1 MKSSTN
7 NILFQRRIQYE
18 KKLVGALL
26 ITAMMAT
33 ILGGCGNSN
42 DTANASASTD
52 AAETSESAAD
62 SVTETES
69 TEAEATDGEEVLTV
83 WCWDP
88 TFNVYAMKQAEA
100 IYQKDH
106 PNFKLDIQEKVYT
119 DIEQSIITAAEAG
132 NYDTLPDI
140 FLMQDNS
147 FQKNIANYPEVFT
160 ELSNSGISFDDFS
173 GGKLGD
179 STADG
184 KHYGI
189 PFDNGATIMA
199 IRSDMV
205 EAAGLTVEDFKDT
218 TWSEFMDLAKKVVD
232 ANGVPM
238 LTSSGGSEIVIEI
251 LQSAGAS
258 PIVDGKVHLVD
269 NAALKEAISVYKMLI
284 DEGIMVDYTDWDQ
297 YIASMNKGDAAGV
310 IQGCWIMSSIQ
321 AAEDQ
326 SGKWA
331 IVNMPALNDVDGATN
346 FANCG
351 GASWA
356 VSSNCQNTEL
366 AFDFLKTT
374 FGGSVEL
381 YDELLPN
388 AGVISSYLPAA
399 QSDVYN
405 QNSDFYGGQAVYKD
419 IVEFAGKV
427 PAINYGAYYNDI
439 RSALTDAITNV
450 VQNGADIDG
459 EIQNAQDT
467 VEFNI
472 SE

>member
-1 MKSSTN
+1 M
-7 NILFQRRIQYE
+7 R
-18 KKLVGALL
+18 KKLVGTLL
-26 ITAMMAT
+26 IAAMTASTLA
-33 ILGGCGNSN
+33 GCGSSNS
-42 DTANASASTD
+42 TAGTSASGG
-52 AAETSESAAD
+52 AAETSPVESA
-62 SVTETES
+62 
-69 TEAEATDGEEVLTV
+69 TEAEGTDAADGEEVLTV

-119 DIEQSIITAAEAG
+119 DIEQNIITAAEAD

-160 ELSNSGISFDDFS
+160 ELSDSGINFDDFS

-179 STADG
+179 STAEG

-189 PFDNGATIMA
+189 PFDNGASIMA

-218 TWSEFMDLAKKVVD
+218 TWSEFMELAKKVVD

-238 LTSSGGSEIVIEI
+238 LTSSGGSEIVIEM

-258 PIVDGKVHLVD
+258 PIVNGEVHLAD
-269 NAALKEAISVYKMLI
+269 NAALKKAIEVYKQLI

-297 YIASMNKGDAAGV
+297 YIASMNKGEAAGV

-321 AAEDQ
+321 SAEDQ

-331 IVNMPALNDVDGATN
+331 IVNMPALDGIDGATN
-346 FANCG
+346 YANCG

-356 VSSNCQNTEL
+356 VSSNCENTDL
-366 AFDFLKTT
+366 AFDFLKST
-374 FGGSVEL
+374 FAADVDL
-381 YDELLPN
+381 YDDLLVN
-388 AGVISSYLPAA
+388 AGAIASYLPAA
-399 QSDVYN
+399 ESSVY
-405 QNSDFYGGQAVYKD
+405 QEASDFYGGQKVYAD
-419 IVEFAGKV
+419 IVDFASQV
-427 PAINYGAYYNDI
+427 PAFDCGAYYSDI
-439 RSALTDAITNV
+439 RSALTDVVTNV
-450 VQNGADIDG
+450 VQNDADITS
-459 EIQNAQDT
+459 ELQNAQDT

-472 SE
+472 EG

>member
-1 MKSSTN
+1 M
-7 NILFQRRIQYE
+7 R
-18 KKLVGALL
+18 KKLVGTLL
-26 ITAMMAT
+26 IAAMTASTLA
-33 ILGGCGNSN
+33 GCGSSNS
-42 DTANASASTD
+42 TAGTSASGG
-52 AAETSESAAD
+52 AAETSPAESA
-62 SVTETES
+62 
-69 TEAEATDGEEVLTV
+69 TEAEGTDAADGEEVLTV

-160 ELSNSGISFDDFS
+160 ELSDSGINFDDFS

-189 PFDNGATIMA
+189 PFDNGASIMA

-205 EAAGLTVEDFKDT
+205 EKAGLTVEDFKDT
-218 TWSEFMDLAKKVVD
+218 TWSGFMDLAKKVVD

-238 LTSSGGSEIVIEI
+238 LTSSGGSEIVIEM

-258 PIVDGKVHLVD
+258 PIVDGKVCMVD
-269 NAALKEAISVYKMLI
+269 NEALREAIKVYKELI

-331 IVNMPALNDVDGATN
+331 VVNMPALDGIDGATN
-346 FANCG
+346 YANCG

-356 VSSNCQNTEL
+356 VSSNCKNTDL
-366 AFDFLKTT
+366 AFDFLNAT
-374 FGGSVEL
+374 FGADVDL
-381 YDELLPN
+381 YDDLLVN
-388 AGVISSYLPAA
+388 AGAIASYLPAA
-399 QSDVYN
+399 QSETYN
-405 QNSDFYGGQAVYKD
+405 EGNEFYGGQAVYKD
-419 IVEFAGKV
+419 IVEFAGHV
-427 PAINYGAYYNDI
+427 PGIDYGAYYSDI

-450 VQNGADIDG
+450 VQKNADIDT
-459 EIQNAQDT
+459 EIKNAQDT

-472 SE
+472 AE

>member
-1 MKSSTN
+1 M
-7 NILFQRRIQYE
+7 R
-18 KKLVGALL
+18 KKLVGTLL
-26 ITAMMAT
+26 IAAMTASSVA
-33 ILGGCGNSN
+33 GCGSSNS
-42 DTANASASTD
+42 TAGSSASGGAAESSPVESATEAEGTD
-52 AAETSESAAD
+52 AA
-62 SVTETES
+62 
-69 TEAEATDGEEVLTV
+69 DGEEVLTV

-119 DIEQSIITAAEAG
+119 DIEQNIITAAEAD

-160 ELSNSGISFDDFS
+160 ELSDSGINFDDFS

-179 STADG
+179 STAEG

-189 PFDNGATIMA
+189 PFDNGASIMA

-218 TWSEFMDLAKKVVD
+218 TWSEFMELAKKVVD

-238 LTSSGGSEIVIEI
+238 LTSSGGSEIVIEM

-258 PIVDGKVHLVD
+258 PIVNGEVHLAD
-269 NAALKEAISVYKMLI
+269 NAALKKAIEVYKQLI

-297 YIASMNKGDAAGV
+297 YIASMNKGEAAGV

-321 AAEDQ
+321 SAEDQ

-331 IVNMPALNDVDGATN
+331 IVNMPALDGIDGATN
-346 FANCG
+346 YANCG

-356 VSSNCQNTEL
+356 VSSNCKNTEL

-381 YDELLPN
+381 YDDLLPN
-388 AGVISSYLPAA
+388 AGAISSYLPAA

-405 QNSDFYGGQAVYKD
+405 QTSDFYGGQAVYKD

-427 PAINYGAYYNDI
+427 PAINYGAYYSDI

-450 VQNGADIDG
+450 VQNGADVEA

>member
-1 MKSSTN
+1 M
-7 NILFQRRIQYE
+7 R
-18 KKLVGALL
+18 KKLVGTLL
-26 ITAMMAT
+26 IAAMTASTLA
-33 ILGGCGNSN
+33 GCGSSNS
-42 DTANASASTD
+42 TAGTSASGG
-52 AAETSESAAD
+52 AAETSPAESA
-62 SVTETES
+62 
-69 TEAEATDGEEVLTV
+69 TEAEGTDAADGEEVLTV

-119 DIEQSIITAAEAG
+119 DIEQNIITAAEAD

-160 ELSNSGISFDDFS
+160 ELSDSGINFDDFS

-179 STADG
+179 STAEG

-189 PFDNGATIMA
+189 PFDNGASIMA

-218 TWSEFMDLAKKVVD
+218 TWSEFMELAKKVVD

-238 LTSSGGSEIVIEI
+238 LTSSGGSEIVIEM

-258 PIVDGKVHLVD
+258 PIVNGEVHLAD
-269 NAALKEAISVYKMLI
+269 NAALKKAIEVYKQLI

-297 YIASMNKGDAAGV
+297 YIASMNKGEAAGV

-321 AAEDQ
+321 SAEDQ

-331 IVNMPALNDVDGATN
+331 IVNMPALDGIDGATN
-346 FANCG
+346 YANCG

-356 VSSNCQNTEL
+356 VSSNCKNTEL

-381 YDELLPN
+381 YDDLLPN
-388 AGVISSYLPAA
+388 AGAISSYLPAA

-405 QNSDFYGGQAVYKD
+405 QTSDFYGGQAVYKD

-427 PAINYGAYYNDI
+427 PAIWCI
-439 RSALTDAITNV
+439 L
-450 VQNGADIDG
+450 
-459 EIQNAQDT
+459 
-467 VEFNI
+467 
-472 SE
+472 

>member
-1 MKSSTN
+1 M
-7 NILFQRRIQYE
+7 R
-18 KKLVGALL
+18 KKLVGTLL
-26 ITAMMAT
+26 IAAMTASTLA
-33 ILGGCGNSN
+33 GCGSSNS
-42 DTANASASTD
+42 TAGTSASGG
-52 AAETSESAAD
+52 AAETSPAESA
-62 SVTETES
+62 
-69 TEAEATDGEEVLTV
+69 TEAEGTDAADGEEVLTV

-119 DIEQSIITAAEAG
+119 DIEQNIITAAEAD

-160 ELSNSGISFDDFS
+160 ELSDSGINFDDFS

-179 STADG
+179 STAEG

-189 PFDNGATIMA
+189 PFDNGASIMA

-218 TWSEFMDLAKKVVD
+218 TWSEFMELAKKVVD

-238 LTSSGGSEIVIEI
+238 LTSSGGSEIVIEM

-258 PIVDGKVHLVD
+258 PIVNGEVHLAD
-269 NAALKEAISVYKMLI
+269 NAALKKAIEVYKQLI

-297 YIASMNKGDAAGV
+297 YIASMNKGEAAGV

-321 AAEDQ
+321 SAEDQ

-331 IVNMPALNDVDGATN
+331 IVNMPALDGIDGATN
-346 FANCG
+346 YANCG

-356 VSSNCQNTEL
+356 VSSNCKNTEL

-381 YDELLPN
+381 YDDLLPN
-388 AGVISSYLPAA
+388 AGAISSYLPAA

-405 QNSDFYGGQAVYKD
+405 QNSDF
-419 IVEFAGKV
+419 
-427 PAINYGAYYNDI
+427 
-439 RSALTDAITNV
+439 
-450 VQNGADIDG
+450 
-459 EIQNAQDT
+459 
-467 VEFNI
+467 
-472 SE
+472 

>member
-1 MKSSTN
+1 MYCFKGGFN
-7 NILFQRRIQYE
+7 MR
-18 KKLVGALL
+18 KKLVGTLL
-26 ITAMMAT
+26 IAAMTASTLA
-33 ILGGCGNSN
+33 GCGSSNS
-42 DTANASASTD
+42 TAGTSASGG
-52 AAETSESAAD
+52 AAETSPAESA
-62 SVTETES
+62 
-69 TEAEATDGEEVLTV
+69 TEAEGTDAADGEEVLTV

-119 DIEQSIITAAEAG
+119 DIEQNIITAAEAD

-147 FQKNIANYPEVFT
+147 FQKNIANYPDVFT
-160 ELSNSGISFDDFS
+160 ELSDSGINFDDFS

-179 STADG
+179 STAEG

-189 PFDNGATIMA
+189 PFDNGASIMA

-218 TWSEFMDLAKKVVD
+218 TWSEFMELAKKVVD

-238 LTSSGGSEIVIEI
+238 LTSSGGSEIVIEM

-258 PIVDGKVHLVD
+258 PIVNGEVHLAD
-269 NAALKEAISVYKMLI
+269 NAALKKAIEVYKQLI

-331 IVNMPALNDVDGATN
+331 VVNMPALDGIDGATN
-346 FANCG
+346 YANCG

-366 AFDFLKTT
+366 AFDFLKST

-381 YDELLPN
+381 YDDLLPN
-388 AGVISSYLPAA
+388 AGAISSYLPAA
-399 QSDVYN
+399 QSDIYN
-405 QNSDFYGGQAVYKD
+405 QTSDFYGGQAVYKD

-450 VQNGADIDG
+450 VQNGADIDE
-459 EIQNAQDT
+459 EIQNAQDA

>member
-1 MKSSTN
+1 M
-7 NILFQRRIQYE
+7 R
-18 KKLVGALL
+18 KKLVGTLL
-26 ITAMMAT
+26 IAAMTASTLA
-33 ILGGCGNSN
+33 GCGSSNS
-42 DTANASASTD
+42 TAGTSASGG
-52 AAETSESAAD
+52 AAETSPAESA
-62 SVTETES
+62 
-69 TEAEATDGEEVLTV
+69 TEAEGTDAADGEEVLTV

-119 DIEQSIITAAEAG
+119 DIEQNIITAAEAD

-160 ELSNSGISFDDFS
+160 ELSDSGINFDDFS

-179 STADG
+179 STAEG

-189 PFDNGATIMA
+189 PFDNGASIMA

-218 TWSEFMDLAKKVVD
+218 TWSEFMELAKKVVD

-238 LTSSGGSEIVIEI
+238 LTSSGGSEIVIEM

-258 PIVDGKVHLVD
+258 PIVNGEVHLAD
-269 NAALKEAISVYKMLI
+269 NAALKKAIEVYKQLI

-331 IVNMPALNDVDGATN
+331 VVNMPALDGIDGATN
-346 FANCG
+346 YANCG

-366 AFDFLKTT
+366 AFDFLKST

-381 YDELLPN
+381 YDDLLPN
-388 AGVISSYLPAA
+388 AGAISSYLPAA
-399 QSDVYN
+399 QSDIYN
-405 QNSDFYGGQAVYKD
+405 QASDFYGGQAVYKD

-450 VQNGADIDG
+450 VQNGADIDE
-459 EIQNAQDT
+459 EIQNAQDA

>member
-1 MKSSTN
+1 M
-7 NILFQRRIQYE
+7 R
-18 KKLVGALL
+18 KKLVGTLL
-26 ITAMMAT
+26 IAAMTASTLA
-33 ILGGCGNSN
+33 GCGSSNS
-42 DTANASASTD
+42 TAGTSASGG
-52 AAETSESAAD
+52 AAETSPAESA
-62 SVTETES
+62 
-69 TEAEATDGEEVLTV
+69 TEAEGTDAADGEEVLTV

-119 DIEQSIITAAEAG
+119 DIEQNIITAAEAD

-140 FLMQDNS
+140 FLMQDYS
-147 FQKNIANYPEVFT
+147 FHKNATNYPGIFT
-160 ELSNSGISFDDFS
+160 ALDDCGIDFS
-173 GGKLGD
+173 QFSMGKLAD
-179 STADG
+179 STVDG
-184 KHYGI
+184 THYGI

-205 EAAGLTVEDFKDT
+205 EAAGLKVEDFKDT
-218 TWSEFMDLAKKVVD
+218 TWSEFMELAKKVVD

-238 LTSSGGSEIVIEI
+238 LTSSGGSEIVIEM

-258 PIVDGKVHLVD
+258 PIVNGEVHLAD
-269 NAALKEAISVYKMLI
+269 NAALKKAIEVYKQLI

-297 YIASMNKGDAAGV
+297 YIASMNKGEAAGV

-321 AAEDQ
+321 SAEDQ

-331 IVNMPALNDVDGATN
+331 IVNMPALDGIDGATN
-346 FANCG
+346 YANCG

-356 VSSNCQNTEL
+356 VSSNCKNTEL

-381 YDELLPN
+381 YDDLLPN
-388 AGVISSYLPAA
+388 AGAISSYLPAA

-405 QNSDFYGGQAVYKD
+405 QTSDFYGGQAVYKD

-450 VQNGADIDG
+450 VQNGADIDE
-459 EIQNAQDT
+459 EIQNAQDA

>member
-1 MKSSTN
+1 M
-7 NILFQRRIQYE
+7 R
-18 KKLVGALL
+18 KKLVGTLL
-26 ITAMMAT
+26 IAAMTAST
-33 ILGGCGNSN
+33 LVGCGSSNS
-42 DTANASASTD
+42 TAGTSASGG
-52 AAETSESAAD
+52 AAETSPAESA
-62 SVTETES
+62 
-69 TEAEATDGEEVLTV
+69 TEAEGTDAADGEEVLTV

-119 DIEQSIITAAEAG
+119 DIEQNIITAAEAD

-160 ELSNSGISFDDFS
+160 ELSDSGINFDDFS

-179 STADG
+179 STAEG

-189 PFDNGATIMA
+189 PFDNGASIMA

-218 TWSEFMDLAKKVVD
+218 TWSEFMELAKKVVD

-238 LTSSGGSEIVIEI
+238 LTSSGGSAIE
-251 LQSAGAS
+251 
-258 PIVDGKVHLVD
+258 
-269 NAALKEAISVYKMLI
+269 VYKQLI

-297 YIASMNKGDAAGV
+297 YIASMNKGEAAGV

-321 AAEDQ
+321 SAEDQ

-331 IVNMPALNDVDGATN
+331 IVNMPALDGIDGATN
-346 FANCG
+346 YANCG

-356 VSSNCQNTEL
+356 VSSNCKNTEL

-381 YDELLPN
+381 YDDLLPN
-388 AGVISSYLPAA
+388 AGAISSYLPAA

-405 QNSDFYGGQAVYKD
+405 QTSDFYGGQAVYKD

-427 PAINYGAYYNDI
+427 PVINYGAYYNDI

-450 VQNGADIDG
+450 VQNGADIDE
-459 EIQNAQDT
+459 EIQNAQDA

>member
-1 MKSSTN
+1 M
-7 NILFQRRIQYE
+7 R
-18 KKLVGALL
+18 KKLVGTLL
-26 ITAMMAT
+26 IAAMTASTLA
-33 ILGGCGNSN
+33 GCGSSNS
-42 DTANASASTD
+42 TAGTSASGG
-52 AAETSESAAD
+52 AAETSPAESA
-62 SVTETES
+62 
-69 TEAEATDGEEVLTV
+69 TEAEGTDAADGEEVLAV

-119 DIEQSIITAAEAG
+119 DIEQNIITAAEAD

-160 ELSNSGISFDDFS
+160 ELSDSGINFDDFS

-179 STADG
+179 STAEG

-189 PFDNGATIMA
+189 PFDNGASIMA

-218 TWSEFMDLAKKVVD
+218 TWSEFMELAKKVVD

-238 LTSSGGSEIVIEI
+238 LTSSGGSEIVIEM

-258 PIVDGKVHLVD
+258 PIVNGEVHLAD
-269 NAALKEAISVYKMLI
+269 NAALKKAIEVYKQLI

-297 YIASMNKGDAAGV
+297 YIASMNKGEAAGV

-321 AAEDQ
+321 SAEDQ

-331 IVNMPALNDVDGATN
+331 IVNMPALDGIDGATN
-346 FANCG
+346 YANCG

-356 VSSNCQNTEL
+356 VSSNCKNTEL

-381 YDELLPN
+381 YDDLLPN
-388 AGVISSYLPAA
+388 AGAISSYLPAA

-405 QNSDFYGGQAVYKD
+405 QTSDFYGEQAVYKD

-427 PAINYGAYYNDI
+427 PTINYGAYYNDI

-450 VQNGADIDG
+450 VQNGADIDE
-459 EIQNAQDT
+459 EIQNAQDA

>member
-1 MKSSTN
+1 M
-7 NILFQRRIQYE
+7 R
-18 KKLVGALL
+18 KKLVGTLL
-26 ITAMMAT
+26 IAAMTASTLA
-33 ILGGCGNSN
+33 GCGSSNS
-42 DTANASASTD
+42 TAGTSASGG
-52 AAETSESAAD
+52 AAETSPVESA
-62 SVTETES
+62 
-69 TEAEATDGEEVLTV
+69 TEAEGTDAADGEEVLTV

-119 DIEQSIITAAEAG
+119 DIEQNIITAAEAD

-160 ELSNSGISFDDFS
+160 ELSDSGINFDDFS

-179 STADG
+179 STAEG

-189 PFDNGATIMA
+189 PFDNGASIMA

-205 EAAGLTVEDFKDT
+205 EKAGLTVEDFKDT
-218 TWSEFMDLAKKVVD
+218 TWSGFMDLAKKVVD

-238 LTSSGGSEIVIEI
+238 LTSSGGSEIVIEM

-258 PIVDGKVHLVD
+258 PMQDGEVKLVD
-269 NAALKEAISVYKMLI
+269 NAALKKAIEVYKQLI
-284 DEGIMVDYTDWDQ
+284 EEGIMVDYTDWDQ
-297 YIASMNKGDAAGV
+297 YIASMNKGEAAGV

-326 SGKWA
+326 SGEWA
-331 IVNMPALNDVDGATN
+331 IVNMPALDEIDGATN
-346 FANCG
+346 YANCG

-356 VSSNCQNTEL
+356 VSSNCKNTEL
-366 AFDFLKTT
+366 AFDFLNAS
-374 FGGSVEL
+374 FGSSVDL

-388 AGVISSYLPAA
+388 AGVIASYLPAA
-399 QSDVYN
+399 ASDAYGEA
-405 QNSDFYGGQAVYKD
+405 SEFYGGQAVYKD

-427 PAINYGAYYNDI
+427 PGIDYGAYYSDI

-450 VQNGADIDG
+450 VQNGADVET

>member
-1 MKSSTN
+1 MK
-7 NILFQRRIQYE
+7 

-42 DTANASASTD
+42 DTSNAPASTD

-69 TEAEATDGEEVLTV
+69 TEAEAADGEEVLTV

-238 LTSSGGSEIVIEI
+238 LTSSGGSEIVIEM

-269 NAALKEAISVYKMLI
+269 NAALKEAINVYKMLI

-331 IVNMPALNDVDGATN
+331 IVNMPALDGVDGATN

-356 VSSNCQNTEL
+356 VSSNC
-366 AFDFLKTT
+366 
-374 FGGSVEL
+374 
-381 YDELLPN
+381 
-388 AGVISSYLPAA
+388 
-399 QSDVYN
+399 
-405 QNSDFYGGQAVYKD
+405 
-419 IVEFAGKV
+419 
-427 PAINYGAYYNDI
+427 
-439 RSALTDAITNV
+439 
-450 VQNGADIDG
+450 
-459 EIQNAQDT
+459 
-467 VEFNI
+467 
-472 SE
+472 

>member
-1 MKSSTN
+1 M
-7 NILFQRRIQYE
+7 R
-18 KKLVGALL
+18 KKLVGTLL
-26 ITAMMAT
+26 IAAMTASTLA
-33 ILGGCGNSN
+33 GCGSSNS
-42 DTANASASTD
+42 TAGTSASGG
-52 AAETSESAAD
+52 AAETSPAESA
-62 SVTETES
+62 S
-69 TEAEATDGEEVLTV
+69 EAEGTDAADGEEVLTV

-119 DIEQSIITAAEAG
+119 DIEQNIITAAEAD

-160 ELSNSGISFDDFS
+160 ELSDSGINFDDFS

-179 STADG
+179 STAEG

-189 PFDNGATIMA
+189 PFDNGASIMA

-218 TWSEFMDLAKKVVD
+218 TWSEFMELAKKVVD

-238 LTSSGGSEIVIEI
+238 LTSSGGSEIVIEM

-258 PIVDGKVHLVD
+258 PIVNGEVHLAD
-269 NAALKEAISVYKMLI
+269 NAALKKAIEVYKQLI

-297 YIASMNKGDAAGV
+297 YIASMNNGDAAGV
-310 IQGCWIMSSIQ
+310 INGCWIMSSVQ

-326 SGKWA
+326 SGKWT
-331 IVNMPALNDVDGATN
+331 IVDMPALDDVDGATN
-346 FANCG
+346 YANCG

-356 VSSNCQNTEL
+356 VSSNCKNPDL
-366 AFDFLKTT
+366 AYDFIKST

-381 YDELLPN
+381 YDDLLVN
-388 AGVISSYLPAA
+388 AGAIASYLPAA
-399 QSDVYN
+399 ESDVY
-405 QNSDFYGGQAVYKD
+405 QEASDFYGGQKVYAD
-419 IVEFAGKV
+419 IVDYASKV
-427 PAINYGAYYNDI
+427 PAFDCGAYYSDI
-439 RSALTDAITNV
+439 RSALTDVVTNV
-450 VQNGADIDG
+450 VQSSADVA
-459 EIQNAQDT
+459 EELQTAQET

-472 SE
+472 EG

>member
-1 MKSSTN
+1 M
-7 NILFQRRIQYE
+7 R
-18 KKLVGALL
+18 KKLVGTLL
-26 ITAMMAT
+26 IAAMTASTLA
-33 ILGGCGNSN
+33 GCGSSNS
-42 DTANASASTD
+42 TAGTSASGG
-52 AAETSESAAD
+52 AAETSPAESA
-62 SVTETES
+62 
-69 TEAEATDGEEVLTV
+69 TEAEGTDAADGEEVLTV

-119 DIEQSIITAAEAG
+119 DIEQNIITAAEAD

-160 ELSNSGISFDDFS
+160 ELSDSGINFDDFS

-179 STADG
+179 STAEG

-189 PFDNGATIMA
+189 PFDNGASIMA

-218 TWSEFMDLAKKVVD
+218 TWSEFMELSSKVVGS
-232 ANGVPM
+232 NGVPM
-238 LTSSGGSEIVIEI
+238 LTSSGGSEIVIEM

-258 PIVDGKVHLVD
+258 PIVNGEVHLAD
-269 NAALKEAISVYKMLI
+269 NAALKKAIEVYKQLI

-297 YIASMNKGDAAGV
+297 YIASMNKGEAAGV

-321 AAEDQ
+321 SAEDQ

-331 IVNMPALNDVDGATN
+331 IVNMPALDGIDGATN
-346 FANCG
+346 NANCG
-351 GASWA
+351 GASRA
-356 VSSNCQNTEL
+356 VTSNCKNTEL

-381 YDELLPN
+381 YDDLLPN
-388 AGVISSYLPAA
+388 AGAISSYLPAA

-405 QNSDFYGGQAVYKD
+405 QTSDFYGGQAVYKD

-450 VQNGADIDG
+450 VQNGADIDE
-459 EIQNAQDT
+459 EIQNAQDA

>member
-1 MKSSTN
+1 M
-7 NILFQRRIQYE
+7 R
-18 KKLVGALL
+18 KKLVGTLL
-26 ITAMMAT
+26 IAAMTASTLA
-33 ILGGCGNSN
+33 GCGSSNS
-42 DTANASASTD
+42 TAGTSASGG
-52 AAETSESAAD
+52 AAETSPAESA
-62 SVTETES
+62 
-69 TEAEATDGEEVLTV
+69 TEAEGTDAADGEEVLTV

-119 DIEQSIITAAEAG
+119 DIEQNIITAAEAD

-160 ELSNSGISFDDFS
+160 ELSDSGINFDDFS

-179 STADG
+179 STAEG

-189 PFDNGATIMA
+189 PFDNGASIMA

-218 TWSEFMDLAKKVVD
+218 TWSEFMELAKKVVD

-238 LTSSGGSEIVIEI
+238 LTSSGGSEIVIEM

-258 PIVDGKVHLVD
+258 PIVNGEVHLAD
-269 NAALKEAISVYKMLI
+269 NAALKKAIEVYKQLI

-297 YIASMNKGDAAGV
+297 YIASMNNGDAAGV
-310 IQGCWIMSSIQ
+310 INGCWIMSSVQ

-326 SGKWA
+326 AGKWA
-331 IVNMPALNDVDGATN
+331 VVNMPALDDVDGATN
-346 FANCG
+346 YANCG

-356 VSSNCQNTEL
+356 VSSNCKNPEL
-366 AFDFLKTT
+366 AYDFIKST

-381 YDELLPN
+381 YDDLLVN
-388 AGVISSYLPAA
+388 AGAIASYLPAA
-399 QSDVYN
+399 ESDVY
-405 QNSDFYGGQAVYKD
+405 QEASDFYGGQKVYAD
-419 IVEFAGKV
+419 IVDFASKV
-427 PAINYGAYYNDI
+427 PAFDCGAYYSDV
-439 RSALTDAITNV
+439 RSALTDVITNV
-450 VQNGADIDG
+450 VQNGADVAD
-459 EIQNAQDT
+459 ELQTAQDT

-472 SE
+472 EG

>member
-1 MKSSTN
+1 M
-7 NILFQRRIQYE
+7 R
-18 KKLVGALL
+18 KKLVGTLL
-26 ITAMMAT
+26 IAAMTASTLA
-33 ILGGCGNSN
+33 GCGSSNS
-42 DTANASASTD
+42 TAGTSASGG
-52 AAETSESAAD
+52 AAETSPAESA
-62 SVTETES
+62 
-69 TEAEATDGEEVLTV
+69 TEAEGTDAADGEEVLTV

-119 DIEQSIITAAEAG
+119 DIEQNIITAAEAD

-160 ELSNSGISFDDFS
+160 ELSDSGINFDDFS

-179 STADG
+179 STAEG

-189 PFDNGATIMA
+189 PFDNGASIMA

-218 TWSEFMDLAKKVVD
+218 TWSEFMELAKKVVD

-238 LTSSGGSEIVIEI
+238 LTSSGGSEIVIEM

-258 PIVDGKVHLVD
+258 PIVNGEVHLAD
-269 NAALKEAISVYKMLI
+269 NAALKKAIEVYKQLI

-297 YIASMNKGDAAGV
+297 YIASMNNGDAAGV
-310 IQGCWIMSSIQ
+310 INGCWIMSSIQ

-326 SGKWA
+326 SGNWT
-331 IVNMPALNDVDGATN
+331 IVNMPALDDVEGATN
-346 FANCG
+346 YANCG

-356 VSSNCQNTEL
+356 VSSNCKNPEL
-366 AFDFLKTT
+366 AYDFIKST

-381 YDELLPN
+381 YDDLLVN
-388 AGVISSYLPAA
+388 AGAIASYLPAA
-399 QSDVYN
+399 ESDVY
-405 QNSDFYGGQAVYKD
+405 QEASDFYGGQKVYAD
-419 IVEFAGKV
+419 IVDFASKV
-427 PAINYGAYYNDI
+427 PAFDCGAYYSDV
-439 RSALTDAITNV
+439 RSALTDVITNV
-450 VQNGADIDG
+450 VQNGADVAD
-459 EIQNAQDT
+459 ELQTAQDT

-472 SE
+472 EG

>member
-1 MKSSTN
+1 M
-7 NILFQRRIQYE
+7 R
-18 KKLVGALL
+18 KKLVGTLL
-26 ITAMMAT
+26 IAAMTASTLA
-33 ILGGCGNSN
+33 GCGSSNS
-42 DTANASASTD
+42 TAGTSASGG
-52 AAETSESAAD
+52 AAETSPAESA
-62 SVTETES
+62 
-69 TEAEATDGEEVLTV
+69 TEAEGTDAADGEEVLTV

-119 DIEQSIITAAEAG
+119 DIEQNIITAAEAD

-160 ELSNSGISFDDFS
+160 ELSDSGINFDDFS

-179 STADG
+179 STAEG

-189 PFDNGATIMA
+189 PFDNGASIMA

-218 TWSEFMDLAKKVVD
+218 TWSEFMELAKKVVD

-238 LTSSGGSEIVIEI
+238 LTSSGGSEIVIEM

-258 PIVDGKVHLVD
+258 PIVNGEVHLAD
-269 NAALKEAISVYKMLI
+269 NAALKKAIEVYKQLI

-297 YIASMNKGDAAGV
+297 YIASMNKGEAAGV

-321 AAEDQ
+321 SAEDQ

-331 IVNMPALNDVDGATN
+331 IVNMPALDGIDGATN
-346 FANCG
+346 YANCG

-356 VSSNCQNTEL
+356 VSSNCKNTEL

-381 YDELLPN
+381 YDDLLPN
-388 AGVISSYLPAA
+388 AGAISSYLPAA

-405 QNSDFYGGQAVYKD
+405 QTSDFYGGQAVYKD

-450 VQNGADIDG
+450 VQECMVIDE
-459 EIQNAQDT
+459 EIQNAQDA

>member
-1 MKSSTN
+1 M
-7 NILFQRRIQYE
+7 R
-18 KKLVGALL
+18 KKLVGTLL
-26 ITAMMAT
+26 IAAMTAST
-33 ILGGCGNSN
+33 LVGCGSSNS
-42 DTANASASTD
+42 TAGTSASGG
-52 AAETSESAAD
+52 AAETSPAESA
-62 SVTETES
+62 
-69 TEAEATDGEEVLTV
+69 TEAEGTDAADGEEVLTV

-119 DIEQSIITAAEAG
+119 DIEQNIITAAEAD

-160 ELSNSGISFDDFS
+160 ELSDSGINFDDFS

-179 STADG
+179 STAEG

-189 PFDNGATIMA
+189 PFDNGASIMA

-218 TWSEFMDLAKKVVD
+218 TWSEFMELAKKVVD

-238 LTSSGGSEIVIEI
+238 LTSSGGSEIVIEM

-258 PIVDGKVHLVD
+258 PIVNGEVHLAD
-269 NAALKEAISVYKMLI
+269 NAALKKAIEVYKQLI

-297 YIASMNKGDAAGV
+297 YIASMNKGEAAGV

-326 SGKWA
+326 SGEWA
-331 IVNMPALNDVDGATN
+331 IVNMPALDEIDGATN
-346 FANCG
+346 YANCG

-356 VSSNCQNTEL
+356 VSSNCKNTEL
-366 AFDFLKTT
+366 AFDFLNAT
-374 FGGSVEL
+374 FGSSVDL

-388 AGVISSYLPAA
+388 AGVIASYLPAA
-399 QSDVYN
+399 ASDAYGEA
-405 QNSDFYGGQAVYKD
+405 SEFYGGQAVYKD

-427 PAINYGAYYNDI
+427 PGIDYGAYYSDI

-450 VQNGADIDG
+450 VQNGADVET

>member
-1 MKSSTN
+1 MYCFKGGFN
-7 NILFQRRIQYE
+7 MR
-18 KKLVGALL
+18 KKLVGTLL
-26 ITAMMAT
+26 IAAMTASTLA
-33 ILGGCGNSN
+33 GCGSSNS
-42 DTANASASTD
+42 TAGTSASGG
-52 AAETSESAAD
+52 AAETSPAESA
-62 SVTETES
+62 
-69 TEAEATDGEEVLTV
+69 TEAEGTDAADGEEVLTV

-119 DIEQSIITAAEAG
+119 DIEQNIITAAEAD

-160 ELSNSGISFDDFS
+160 ELSDSGINFDDFS

-179 STADG
+179 STAEG

-189 PFDNGATIMA
+189 PFDNGASIMA

-218 TWSEFMDLAKKVVD
+218 TWSEFMELAKKVVD

-238 LTSSGGSEIVIEI
+238 LTSSGGSEIVIEM

-258 PIVDGKVHLVD
+258 PIVNGEVHLAD
-269 NAALKEAISVYKMLI
+269 NAALKKAIEVYKQLI

-297 YIASMNKGDAAGV
+297 YIASMNKGEAAGV

-321 AAEDQ
+321 SAEDP
-326 SGKWA
+326 SGKLA
-331 IVNMPALNDVDGATN
+331 IVNMPALDDIEGATN
-346 FANCG
+346 YANCG

-356 VSSNCQNTEL
+356 VSSNCKNTEL

-381 YDELLPN
+381 YDDLLPN
-388 AGVISSYLPAA
+388 AGAISSYLPAA

-405 QNSDFYGGQAVYKD
+405 QTSDFYGGQAVYKD

-450 VQNGADIDG
+450 VQNGADIDE
-459 EIQNAQDT
+459 EIQNAQDA

>member
-1 MKSSTN
+1 M
-7 NILFQRRIQYE
+7 R
-18 KKLVGALL
+18 KKLVGTLL
-26 ITAMMAT
+26 IAAMTASTLA
-33 ILGGCGNSN
+33 GCGSSNS
-42 DTANASASTD
+42 TAGTSASSGAAETSPAETATEAESTD
-52 AAETSESAAD
+52 AA
-62 SVTETES
+62 
-69 TEAEATDGEEVLTV
+69 DGEEVLTV

-238 LTSSGGSEIVIEI
+238 LTSSGGSEIVIEM

>member
-1 MKSSTN
+1 M
-7 NILFQRRIQYE
+7 R
-18 KKLVGALL
+18 KKLVGTLL
-26 ITAMMAT
+26 IAAMTASTLA
-33 ILGGCGNSN
+33 GCGSSNS
-42 DTANASASTD
+42 TAGTSASGG
-52 AAETSESAAD
+52 AAETSPAESA
-62 SVTETES
+62 
-69 TEAEATDGEEVLTV
+69 TEAEGTDAADGEEVLTV

-119 DIEQSIITAAEAG
+119 DIEQNIITAAEAD

-160 ELSNSGISFDDFS
+160 ELSDSGINFDDFS

-179 STADG
+179 STAEG

-189 PFDNGATIMA
+189 PFDNGASIMA

-218 TWSEFMDLAKKVVD
+218 TWSEFMELAKKVVD

-238 LTSSGGSEIVIEI
+238 LTSSGGSEIVIEM

-258 PIVDGKVHLVD
+258 PIVNGEVHLAD
-269 NAALKEAISVYKMLI
+269 NAALKKAIEVYKQLI

-297 YIASMNKGDAAGV
+297 YIASMNKGEAAGV

-321 AAEDQ
+321 SAEDQ

-331 IVNMPALNDVDGATN
+331 IVNMPALDGIDGATN
-346 FANCG
+346 YANCG

-356 VSSNCQNTEL
+356 VSSNCKNTEL

-381 YDELLPN
+381 YDDLLPN
-388 AGVISSYLPAA
+388 AGAISSYLPAA

-405 QNSDFYGGQAVYKD
+405 QTSDFYGGQAVYKD

-427 PAINYGAYYNDI
+427 PAINYGC
-439 RSALTDAITNV
+439 
-450 VQNGADIDG
+450 
-459 EIQNAQDT
+459 
-467 VEFNI
+467 EFPYK
-472 SE
+472 SRVMAT

>member
-1 MKSSTN
+1 MYCFKGGFN
-7 NILFQRRIQYE
+7 MR
-18 KKLVGALL
+18 KKLVGTLL
-26 ITAMMAT
+26 IAAMTASTLA
-33 ILGGCGNSN
+33 GCGSSNS
-42 DTANASASTD
+42 TAGTSASGG
-52 AAETSESAAD
+52 AAETSPAESA
-62 SVTETES
+62 
-69 TEAEATDGEEVLTV
+69 TEAEGTDAADGEEVLTV

-119 DIEQSIITAAEAG
+119 DIEQNIITAAEAD

-160 ELSNSGISFDDFS
+160 ELSDSGINFDDFS

-179 STADG
+179 STAEG

-189 PFDNGATIMA
+189 PFDNGASIMA

-218 TWSEFMDLAKKVVD
+218 TWSEFMELAKKVVD

-238 LTSSGGSEIVIEI
+238 LTSSGGSEIVIEM

-258 PIVDGKVHLVD
+258 PIVNGEVHLAD
-269 NAALKEAISVYKMLI
+269 NAALKKAIEVYKQLI

-297 YIASMNKGDAAGV
+297 YIASMNKGEAAGV

-321 AAEDQ
+321 SAEDQ

-331 IVNMPALNDVDGATN
+331 IVNMPALDGIDGATN
-346 FANCG
+346 YANCG

-356 VSSNCQNTEL
+356 VSSNCENTDL
-366 AFDFLKTT
+366 AFDFLKST
-374 FGGSVEL
+374 FAADVDL
-381 YDELLPN
+381 YDDLLVN
-388 AGVISSYLPAA
+388 AGAIASYLPAA
-399 QSDVYN
+399 ESSVY
-405 QNSDFYGGQAVYKD
+405 QEASDFYGGQKVYAD
-419 IVEFAGKV
+419 IVDFASQV
-427 PAINYGAYYNDI
+427 PAFDCGAYYSDI
-439 RSALTDAITNV
+439 RSALTDVVTNV
-450 VQNGADIDG
+450 VQNDADITS
-459 EIQNAQDT
+459 ELQNAQDT

-472 SE
+472 EG